1 MGRLKQP
8 YIIKKKD
15 GSKNYYYKTASMN
28 YFKSTGLKTKREAE
42 EYVQTVLAEESKHN
56 VKGITN
62 KTFGEYTKDYFVEGK
77 CPRTNRLRSEKGDRG
92 PSERY
97 VKECRRLLQ
106 KKIRPTFFSNL
117 KMKDIRRRD
126 VLDLRDKLL
135 EDNTPGVVNDCIAV
149 LSLIFNEGI
158 YREELDYNPIS
169 GINKL
174 NENPKPKVPFTL
186 KELKALFPI
195 DDEKEILRI
204 WKTFGDFILEFIE
217 FNTGMRNSEVRCL
230 KWKNVDLDNQI
241 IYVREAFKDM
251 NNKIVGPPKNG
262 KERRTGMSDALK
274 RMLELYKEKYT
285 NFTAPN
291 DFVCCYRKSGKA
303 FLKKHSRDSHN
314 EGLERA
320 GVEHKGHHAYR
331 HTFNSLLKNKVSDWD
346 IQTTTGW
353 SDSEIQR
360 RYTHTED
367 SSLKNV
373 REGVDGIWAEVSNL
387 KNS

>member
-1 MGRLKQP
+1 M
-8 YIIKKKD
+8 
-15 GSKNYYYKTASMN
+15 
-28 YFKSTGLKTKREAE
+28 
-42 EYVQTVLAEESKHN
+42 
-56 VKGITN
+56 
-62 KTFGEYTKDYFVEGK
+62 
-77 CPRTNRLRSEKGDRG
+77 
-92 PSERY
+92 
-97 VKECRRLLQ
+97 
-106 KKIRPTFFSNL
+106 
-117 KMKDIRRRD
+117 
-126 VLDLRDKLL
+126 
-135 EDNTPGVVNDCIAV
+135 
-149 LSLIFNEGI
+149 
-158 YREELDYNPIS
+158 
-169 GINKL
+169 
-174 NENPKPKVPFTL
+174 
-186 KELKALFPI
+186 FPI

-262 KERRTGMSDALK
+262 KERRTGMSDVLK

-285 NFTAPN
+285 DHTDPN

-346 IQTTTGW
+346 IQTTTGV
-353 SDSEIQR
+353 E
-360 RYTHTED
+360 
-367 SSLKNV
+367 
-373 REGVDGIWAEVSNL
+373 
-387 KNS
+387 